1 MNSLSLAQDCL
12 IGPKDKILTCL
23 TRMKILIVEDD
34 PTLSRNIREAFES
47 EGHLA
52 ENVYDGLLAE
62 RMLQKNAYDC
72 IIMDVNLPGKNGFD
86 LLSTFREGNDHT
98 PVIML
103 TAFGDLEDKV
113 KGFDSGADDYL
124 TKPFY
129 MRELLLR
136 VQSLLKRMQGD
147 VSGGGPGGAPGERK
161 ILYVDDIQIHT
172 AKKKVE
178 RQGREIALT
187 PREYQILLKLC
198 QTPGELVSKNELIRE
213 IWGTSLDV
221 NTNTIE
227 VYINF
232 LRNKLDKPF
241 QKNSIK
247 TRVGYGYYFDPE

>member
-1 MNSLSLAQDCL
+1 
-12 IGPKDKILTCL
+12 
-23 TRMKILIVEDD
+23 MKILIVEDD

-62 RMLQKNAYDC
+62 RMWQKSAYDC

-86 LLSTFREGNDHT
+86 LLQAFRERNDHT

-113 KGFDSGADDYL
+113 RGFDSGADDYL

-136 VQSLLKRMQGD
+136 VQSLLKRNSGEL
-147 VSGGGPGGAPGERK
+147 SGGDPSGGERRR
-161 ILYVDDIQIHT
+161 IISVDDIEIDT
-172 AKKKVE
+172 RKKKVE
-178 RQGREIALT
+178 RQGREISLT
-187 PREYQILLKLC
+187 PREYQILVKLC
-198 QTPGELVSKNELIRE
+198 ETPGELVSKNDLIRE

-227 VYINF
+227 VYISF

-241 QKNSIK
+241 DKNSIK
-247 TRVGYGYYFDPE
+247 TKVGYGYYVDPE

>member
-1 MNSLSLAQDCL
+1 
-12 IGPKDKILTCL
+12 
-23 TRMKILIVEDD
+23 MKILIIEDD

-47 EGHLA
+47 EDYLA

-62 RMLQKNAYDC
+62 RMLQKNSYDC

-86 LLSTFREGNDHT
+86 LLQTFRERNDHT

-103 TAFGDLEDKV
+103 TAFGELEDKV
-113 KGFDSGADDYL
+113 RGFDVGADDYL

-136 VQSLLKRMQGD
+136 VQSLLKRNL
-147 VSGGGPGGAPGERK
+147 SGGGPSGGGSLGGVPSGGDAPGNERK
-161 ILYVDDIQIHT
+161 SIISADDIQINT
-172 AKKKVE
+172 RKKKVE

-187 PREYQILLKLC
+187 PREYQILVKLC
-198 QTPGELVSKNELIRE
+198 ETPGELVSKNDLIRE
-213 IWGTSLDV
+213 IWGTSLDI

-247 TRVGYGYYFDPE
+247 TKVGYGYYFEAE

>member
-1 MNSLSLAQDCL
+1 
-12 IGPKDKILTCL
+12 
-23 TRMKILIVEDD
+23 MKILIVEDD
-34 PTLSRNIREAFES
+34 PTLSRNIREALEA
-47 EGHLA
+47 EDLRA

-72 IIMDVNLPGKNGFD
+72 IIMDVNLPGKTGLE
-86 LLSTFREGNDHT
+86 LLQNLRDQDNPT

-113 KGFDSGADDYL
+113 RGFDAGADDYL

-136 VQSLLKRMQGD
+136 VQSLLKRNT
-147 VSGGGPGGAPGERK
+147 PGGEK
-161 ILYVDDIQIHT
+161 KSSIQVDDIRIDT
-172 AKKKVE
+172 GRKKVE
-178 RQGREIALT
+178 RQGREIPLT
-187 PREYQILLKLC
+187 PREYQILVKLC
-198 QTPGELVSKNELIRE
+198 ETPGELVSKNDLIRE
-213 IWGTSLDV
+213 IWGTALDV

-241 QKNSIK
+241 EKSSIK
-247 TRVGYGYYFDPE
+247 TKVGYGYYFDAE

>member
-1 MNSLSLAQDCL
+1 
-12 IGPKDKILTCL
+12 
-23 TRMKILIVEDD
+23 MKILIIEDD
-34 PTLSRNIREAFES
+34 PTLSRNIREAFEA
-47 EGHLA
+47 EGFDV

-62 RMLQKNAYDC
+62 RMLQKNTSDC
-72 IIMDVNLPGKNGFD
+72 IIMDVNLPGKTGFD
-86 LLSTFREGNDHT
+86 LLQSFRKQNDHT

-103 TAFGDLEDKV
+103 TAFGELEDKV
-113 KGFDSGADDYL
+113 RGFDSGADDYL

-136 VQSLLKRMQGD
+136 VQSLLKRIQGE
-147 VSGGGPGGAPGERK
+147 SSGGAPGERK

-172 AKKKVE
+172 AKRKVE

-187 PREYQILLKLC
+187 PREYQILVKLC
-198 QTPGELVSKNELIRE
+198 ETPGELVAKNELIRE

-247 TRVGYGYYFDPE
+247 TKVGYGYYFEAE